1 MDESTPIRAIVIGV
15 SVLLAIGTISAVLMY
30 YNTAKQMASNVGRGQ
45 DFASNYE
52 QSIQDILLKGSYTV
66 AGDNYI
72 TGTDVKNL
80 LNYFYNDESV
90 IIEISNMK
98 DIDKYENNTSIA
110 NRNSG
115 WGPNVNQVGNLY
127 NIVMKKILD
136 NQKFELTKTD
146 NFEFNGKIVTKLSIN
161 GKK

>member
-80 LNYFYNDESV
+80 LNYFYNNENV
-90 IIEISNMK
+90 EIIVQNIRYIE
-98 DIDKYENNTSIA
+98 KYEVNKPICSSSATAYASA
-110 NRNSG
+110 NSTN
-115 WGPNVNQVGNLY
+115 Y
-127 NIVMKKILD
+127 NRAMKLILSD
-136 NQKFELTKTD
+136 QKFTIDVHENVQLLNEK
-146 NFEFNGKIVTKLSIN
+146 NGIKIVIT
-161 GKK
+161 GMF

>member
-15 SVLLAIGTISAVLMY
+15 SVLIGIATISAVLMY

-52 QSIQDILLKGSYTV
+52 QNIKDILLKGSYTV
-66 AGDNYI
+66 SGNNYI

-90 IIEISNMK
+90 EITVQNIRYIEKYEGNRPICSSTSTACAKANSTSYSKAMSIILSDQKFLINVEENVQISN
-98 DIDKYENNTSIA
+98 DKIGTK
-110 NRNSG
+110 
-115 WGPNVNQVGNLY
+115 
-127 NIVMKKILD
+127 IVMTGI
-136 NQKFELTKTD
+136 F
-146 NFEFNGKIVTKLSIN
+146 
-161 GKK
+161 

>member
-72 TGTDVKNL
+72 TGTDVKNV
-80 LNYFYNDESV
+80 LNYFYNNENV
-90 IIEISNMK
+90 EIIVQNIRYIE
-98 DIDKYENNTSIA
+98 KYEGNKPICSSSATAYASA
-110 NRNSG
+110 NSTN
-115 WGPNVNQVGNLY
+115 Y
-127 NIVMKKILD
+127 NRAMKLILSD
-136 NQKFELTKTD
+136 QKFTIDVHENVQLLNEK
-146 NFEFNGKIVTKLSIN
+146 NGIKIVIT
-161 GKK
+161 GMF

>member
-80 LNYFYNDESV
+80 LNYFYNNENV
-90 IIEISNMK
+90 EIIVQNIRYIE
-98 DIDKYENNTSIA
+98 KYEGNKPICSSSATAYASA
-110 NRNSG
+110 NSTN
-115 WGPNVNQVGNLY
+115 Y
-127 NIVMKKILD
+127 NRAMKLILSD
-136 NQKFELTKTD
+136 QKFTIDVHENVQLLNEK
-146 NFEFNGKIVTKLSIN
+146 NGIKIVIT
-161 GKK
+161 GMF